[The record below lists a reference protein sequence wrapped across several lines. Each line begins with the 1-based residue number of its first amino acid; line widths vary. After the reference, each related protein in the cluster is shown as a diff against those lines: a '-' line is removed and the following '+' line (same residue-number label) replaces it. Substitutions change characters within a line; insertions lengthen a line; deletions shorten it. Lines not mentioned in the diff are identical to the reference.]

1 MTYKMSSKEIDKKS
15 IENIL
20 QKVFMA
26 TGSLVVYRELQGL
39 SVWKHLRELL
49 SGILEENRTPS
60 HLVESYYSFINAFIN
75 SMYSTDSSTDSWE
88 EWLMD
93 KVLYTENR
101 FTIWA
106 ENQKGPL
113 APVMAEAVN
122 HDLDCISQIA
132 HIPWDSI
139 VSLLED
145 KLEGQKLFNIFKRD
159 QDRTWQ
165 DVCRS
170 RGLDG
175 WNMEALINYYSHH
188 GSGIFSKYNGFYWNG
203 SSLECIK
210 ETDPIT
216 LDRLIGYDVQKQ
228 TLLDNTEKFVSGNPA
243 NNVLLYGDKGTGK
256 SSMVKAL
263 IHEFSHRGLR
273 MIELPKIHLEDY
285 HKILSQIED
294 RKFKFIIFIDD
305 LSFEEHEVEYKH
317 IKALLEGG
325 LKVKPS
331 NVLVYATSNRRHL
344 VRELTSDR
352 SSTGYQYNDR
362 NEISPTDTM
371 QEKLSL
377 ADRFGITLT
386 FIAPN
391 QKGYLEMIEAMAK
404 ERGLDIQRELL
415 HEKALRW
422 EKRYN
427 GRSGRTARQF
437 IDDLEGYLKA

>member
-1 MTYKMSSKEIDKKS
+1 MTGNKNSKRIDKKA
-15 IENIL
+15 IL
-20 QKVFMA
+20 QRVLMA
-26 TGSLVVYRELQGL
+26 TQSLVVYRELQEL
-39 SVWKHLRELL
+39 PVWQGLRELL
-49 SGILEENRTPS
+49 SGVIEENSTPS
-60 HLVESYYSFINAFIN
+60 QLGEDYYSFLSAFIN
-75 SMYSTDSSTDSWE
+75 SCYLADPSRCSWK
-88 EWLMD
+88 EWLLD
-93 KVLYTENR
+93 RVLYTENM

-106 ENQKGPL
+106 EDQKEPL
-113 APVMAEAVN
+113 SQAVSEAVN

-132 HIPWDSI
+132 HIPWDDLI
-139 VSLLED
+139 SLLEYR
-145 KLEGQKLFNIFKRD
+145 LEGQNLLNIFEKD
-159 QDRTWQ
+159 QDRSWQ
-165 DVCRS
+165 DIYSS
-170 RGLDG
+170 RGLDS
-175 WNMEALINYYSHH
+175 WNIKALINYYNQN
-188 GSGIFSKYNGFYWNG
+188 GSGIFSLYNGFYWNG
-203 SSLECIK
+203 SSLESIK

-216 LDRLIGYDVQKQ
+216 LDKLIGYDVQKQ
-228 TLLDNTEKFVSGNPA
+228 ILLDNTEKFVSGHPA

-263 IHEFSHRGLR
+263 IHEYSHKGLR
-273 MIELPKIHLEDY
+273 MIELPKVHLEDY
-285 HKILSQIED
+285 HKILNRIED

-344 VRELTSDR
+344 VRELASDR

-386 FIAPN
+386 FISPN
-391 QKGYLEMIEAMAK
+391 QKDYLEMIEAMAR
-404 ERGLDIQRELL
+404 ERGLNIERELL

>member
-1 MTYKMSSKEIDKKS
+1 MTDRKDSKRIDKKN
-15 IENIL
+15 IEDTL
-20 QKVFMA
+20 QKVLMA
-26 TGSLVVYRELQGL
+26 TRSLIIYRELQELPAWQHFMG
-39 SVWKHLRELL
+39 LL
-49 SGILEENRTPS
+49 SGILDKNITPS
-60 HLVESYYSFINAFIN
+60 DLVEAYYSFLNAFIN
-75 SMYSTDSSTDSWE
+75 SCYSIDSSYYSWK
-88 EWLMD
+88 EWLLD
-93 KVLYTENR
+93 RVLYSENI

-106 ENQKGPL
+106 ENQKGALPKAML
-113 APVMAEAVN
+113 EGAN

-132 HIPWDSI
+132 NIPWDELI
-139 VSLLED
+139 FLLED
-145 KLEGQKLFNIFKRD
+145 KIEGQKLLNIFENDGDK
-159 QDRTWQ
+159 TWEE
-165 DVCRS
+165 VCYG
-170 RGLDG
+170 RGLED
-175 WNMEALINYYSHH
+175 WNIKSLIKYYNQK
-188 GSGIFSKYNGFYWNG
+188 GSGIFSIYNGFYWNG
-203 SSLECIK
+203 TSLECIK

-216 LDRLIGYDVQKQ
+216 LNQLLGYDVQKQ
-228 TLLDNTEKFVSGNPA
+228 ILLDNTEKFVSGYSA

-273 MIELPKIHLEDY
+273 MIELPKIHLGDY
-285 HKILSQIED
+285 HKILEHIED

-325 LKVKPS
+325 LKARPS

-344 VRELTSDR
+344 VRELASDR

-404 ERGLDIQRELL
+404 ERGLNIGRELL
-415 HEKALRW
+415 HEKALTW

-427 GRSGRTARQF
+427 GRSGRTAKQF
-437 IDDLEGYLKA
+437 IDDLEGYLRS

>member
-1 MTYKMSSKEIDKKS
+1 MLDKREIKRIDEKA
-15 IENIL
+15 IEDTLQRIL
-20 QKVFMA
+20 LA
-26 TGSLVVYRELQGL
+26 TRSLVMYRELEKLPVWQSL
-39 SVWKHLRELL
+39 SSFL
-49 SGILEENRTPS
+49 SDVLEERDTPTS
-60 HLVESYYSFINAFIN
+60 LVKGYYDFLNAFIN
-75 SMYSTDSSTDSWE
+75 SCYSMDSGPYSWK
-88 EWLMD
+88 EWLLD
-93 KVLYTENR
+93 EVLHTENI
-101 FTIWA
+101 FTLWA
-106 ENQKGPL
+106 ENDKGDLPH
-113 APVMAEAVN
+113 AMSRAVG
-122 HDLDCISQIA
+122 HDLDCIEKIA
-132 HIPWDSI
+132 HIPWDALL
-139 VSLLED
+139 SLLENRIGD
-145 KLEGQKLFNIFKRD
+145 RNLLNIFE
-159 QDRTWQ
+159 QDKKSWEQ
-165 DVCRS
+165 ICFG

-175 WNMEALINYYSHH
+175 WDIASLMKYYSHK
-188 GSGIFSKYNGFYWNG
+188 GSGIFSKFKGFYWNG
-203 SSLECIK
+203 SSLESIRQ
-210 ETDPIT
+210 TDPIT
-216 LDRLIGYDVQKQ
+216 LDQLLGYDHQKQ
-228 TLLDNTEKFVSGNPA
+228 VLLDNTEKFVSGFAA

-273 MIELPKIHLEDY
+273 LIELPKIHLGDY
-285 HKILSQIED
+285 HKILNHIED
-294 RKFKFIIFIDD
+294 RKFRFIIFIDD

-325 LKVKPS
+325 LKVKPA

-344 VRELTSDR
+344 VREVVSDR

-404 ERGLDIQRELL
+404 ERGLDIDKEIL
-415 HEKALRW
+415 HEKALMW